1 MPAVYKID
9 KERKL
14 VLSTG
19 SGFVTKEEVFSHQD
33 QILKDPDFDPSFS
46 ELADFAQLTD
56 TDIGIGDL
64 RTIAQRDVFSIHS
77 RRAFIVNGDV
87 AFGFAKIFEV
97 YRQLAGAGGI
107 RVFRTLDEAWDWILT
122 PGAVSALRPPEMGA
136 GTSWGPPE

>member
-1 MPAVYKID
+1 MPAFHKID

-19 SGFVTKEEVFSHQD
+19 SGFVTKEEVFTHQD
-33 QILKDPDFDPSFS
+33 QILKDPEFDPSFS

-56 TDIGIGDL
+56 TDIGIADL
-64 RTIAQRDVFSIHS
+64 RTISQRDVFSIHS
-77 RRAFIVNGDV
+77 RRAIIVSGNV

-97 YRQLAGAGGI
+97 YRQLAGAGRI

-122 PGAVSALRPPEMGA
+122 PVAVSTLSPSE
-136 GTSWGPPE
+136 